1 MWFKRRK
8 KVPRWSRWLANMVFL
23 IVAISITALIY
34 QQAIAPGE
42 TENYDDFA
50 ECLTKKGAVLYS
62 TDWCEYCQDQ
72 KKAFGKSFSYIH
84 YVNCDFNG
92 ALCKEKGIY
101 SYPTW
106 YIGDK
111 KQKAGILSLSRL
123 AVLTGCEY
131 KEVKNK

>member
-8 KVPRWSRWLANMVFL
+8 KVPRWSRWLANTVFL

-42 TENYDDFA
+42 TENHDAFA
-50 ECLTKKGAVLYS
+50 KCLTENEAVLYAN
-62 TDWCEYCQDQ
+62 DWCDYCQSQ
-72 KKAFGKSFSYIH
+72 KKAFGESFSHIH

-92 ALCKEKGIY
+92 VLCQEKGIY

-111 KQKAGILSLSRL
+111 KQKSGMLSLNRL
-123 AVLTGCEY
+123 GFLTSCEY
-131 KEVKNK
+131 TEVNE